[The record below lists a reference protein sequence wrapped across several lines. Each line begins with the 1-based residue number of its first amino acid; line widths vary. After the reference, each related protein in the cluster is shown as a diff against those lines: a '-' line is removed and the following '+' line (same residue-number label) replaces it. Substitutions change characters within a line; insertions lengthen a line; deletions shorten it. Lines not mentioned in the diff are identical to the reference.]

1 MRSRLFVTNLVCRE
15 KLRKAFKKH
24 KSRKYWVKKCQAYK
38 QSGLGLRVFCKSQ
51 ELPTSSFHR
60 WFKRLEAE
68 GALEGDF
75 IPVEVEE
82 SPAACIAESLP
93 GSVTRDHQLCEE
105 GVFEAPCDFK
115 LTFNGG
121 IVLTVPEGFDPL
133 TLRQIVEV
141 LSPC

>member
-1 MRSRLFVTNLVCRE
+1 MRSRVFVTNLVCRE

-24 KSRKYWVKKCQAYK
+24 KSRKYWVQKSHAYK
-38 QSGLGLRVFCKSQ
+38 QSGLSFKKFCHSQ

-68 GALEGDF
+68 GAAVGGF
-75 IPVEVEE
+75 IPVEVER
-82 SPAACIAESLP
+82 SPAAFIAESLP
-93 GSVTRDHQLCEE
+93 GSVASSHQLCEQ
-105 GVFEAPCDFK
+105 GVFESACDFK

-121 IVLTVPEGFDPL
+121 IVLTVPEGFDPF

>member
-1 MRSRLFVTNLVCRE
+1 VRSRLFVTNLVCRE
-15 KLRKAFKKH
+15 KLSKAFKKH
-24 KSRKYWVKKCQAYK
+24 KSRKYWVKKSQAYK
-38 QSGLGLRVFCKSQ
+38 QSGLSFKKFCKSQ
-51 ELPTSSFHR
+51 GVPTSSFHR
-60 WFKRLEAE
+60 WFMRLEAE

-82 SPAACIAESLP
+82 SPVTFVAESVEERIA
-93 GSVTRDHQLCEE
+93 SSHQLCEE
-105 GVFEAPCDFK
+105 DVFEAPCDFK

-121 IVLTVPEGFDPL
+121 IVLTVPKGFDPL

>member
-24 KSRKYWVKKCQAYK
+24 KSRKYWVQKSQAYK
-38 QSGLGLRVFCKSQ
+38 QSGLSFKKFCQSQ
-51 ELPTSSFHR
+51 GLPTSSFHR
-60 WFKRLEAE
+60 WFMRLEAE

-75 IPVEVEE
+75 IPVEVEG
-82 SPAACIAESLP
+82 SPAAFIAESLP
-93 GSVTRDHQLCEE
+93 GSVARGPQLYEE
-105 GVFEAPCDFK
+105 DVFEVPCDFK

-121 IVLTVPEGFDPL
+121 VVLTVPKGFDPL